1 MLRRIVLVTVGFAI
15 IIGVAITLRVH
26 QKPPPDRP
34 AAIRPTNG
42 TAASSHAA
50 ARRTYRSGTVLGD
63 AIHTDYGNV
72 QLRVTVRNGHI
83 AKITAVQL
91 PHRAPLDVQ
100 LSRPA
105 ARSLAK
111 AAIAAQSP
119 KVDAVSG
126 ATYTSEGYLQSLQS
140 ALDRLQ

>member
-34 AAIRPTNG
+34 ATNG

-50 ARRTYRSGTVLGD
+50 ARRTYGSGTVLGD